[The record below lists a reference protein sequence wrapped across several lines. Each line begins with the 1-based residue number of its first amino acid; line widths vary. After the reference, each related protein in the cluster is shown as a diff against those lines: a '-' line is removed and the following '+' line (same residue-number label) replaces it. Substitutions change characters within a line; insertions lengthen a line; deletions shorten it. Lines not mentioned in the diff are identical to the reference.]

1 MNAAN
6 VQLHADNALTWRCWR
21 FGGPNECRRL
31 GEDKPIMAVKG
42 LRGGLSWT
50 ELPHCADTMRDALI
64 CGSGA
69 VIYRVE
75 ISGERVDAGTDC
87 HVFRRIEYLGGR
99 QWLGD
104 LLRRCARLCALDVVR
119 FWDPAQCVLDYLND
133 GDDGRRNVALGAIEE
148 ALQPR
153 HLGQAAITDQEYW
166 AIMAAESAAGGRP
179 HWRCRVLPPHTAAI
193 GAMKDAILAAADAA
207 GPDNCNLLWSGIS
220 ADELRRIQNERLT
233 EMVSEAIGVEAES

>member
-6 VQLHADNALTWRCWR
+6 VQRHANGAFTWRCWR
-21 FGGPNECRRL
+21 FGGPNECRWL
-31 GEDKPIMAVKG
+31 GDDKPIMAVAG
-42 LRGGLSWT
+42 LRGGVSWT

-75 ISGERVDAGTDC
+75 ISGDCVDAGTDC
-87 HVFRRIEYLGGR
+87 HVYRRIKYLGGR
-99 QWLGD
+99 QWLGA

-119 FWDPAQCVLDYLND
+119 FWTPSQCVLDYLND
-133 GDDGRRNVALGAIEE
+133 GDEGRRKVALGAIEA

-153 HLGQAAITDQEYW
+153 RLGQATMPAREYW
-166 AIMAAESAAGGRP
+166 AIMAAEAAVGGRP
-179 HWRCRVLPPHTAAI
+179 HWRCQVLPPHTAAI
-193 GAMKDAILAAADAA
+193 KALKNAVLAVADAA

-220 ADELRRIQNERLT
+220 ADELRRLQNERLT
-233 EMVSEAIGVEAES
+233 EMVTDAITGISK